1 MANVC
6 DPPTGAE
13 KDLRKLMRLFWLAI
27 WQPAAVGSFKPT
39 GILMN
44 ARVAGDHYD
53 LCGGSGELSDQD
65 GKMHPCVGCLGCG
78 GPQSEKRLR
87 KQT

>member
-13 KDLRKLMRLFWLAI
+13 KDLRKLM
-27 WQPAAVGSFKPT
+27 GSFKPT